1 MKISKIPGLG
11 RFGLYIDDLDLDNI
25 SHDQWMEIGQIHLD
39 SLVTILR
46 NVKVTPKKYEELIA
60 EWGTPRQ
67 LSNYRILKKYN
78 ANSIRE
84 AIDLGDKLDQTDI
97 DFFKNTQLMRA
108 VEISPESIVLRVS
121 GKKNKKNQPLGL
133 FAEGELLWHSNEAGN
148 LCFAPGVALMGYAGM
163 KGSST
168 GFVTTV
174 DWYESQTES
183 FRSELDE
190 MMILHSFI
198 PGRINPGL
206 RAEQDELIHKNMCP
220 EDTHIPLVMLSPGG
234 VKGLHYSVNTVA
246 GIKGM
251 SAEESRKIFDYIN
264 KTLFVDEYMYDHWY
278 QQNNDICLFDNA
290 ITLHRRLGSTD
301 NRVAYRISHEYGK
314 IVDDVGLRYL
324 QEPYNTDFR
333 TQLRDINARL
343 NIKTKNND
351 Y

>member
-11 RFGLYIDDLDLDNI
+11 RFGVFIDDLDLDNI

-46 NVKVTPKKYEELIA
+46 NVKVAPAKYEELIA
-60 EWGTPRQ
+60 EWGSPRSLAQ
-67 LSNYRILKKYN
+67 YRIIKKYN
-78 ANSIRE
+78 ATSIRE
-84 AIDLGDKLDQTDI
+84 VIELGDKLDPEDVE
-97 DFFKNTQLMRA
+97 FFNSTMNLTA
-108 VEISPESIVLRVS
+108 VEVNKNSKIMRVS
-121 GKKNKKNQPLGL
+121 GKKNKKGQPMGL

-148 LCFAPGVALMGYAGM
+148 LCFAPGVSLMGYTGM

-190 MMILHSFI
+190 MIILHSFI
-198 PGRINPGL
+198 PGKINPGL
-206 RAEQDELIHKNMCP
+206 RPEQDKLIYKNMCP
-220 EDTHIPLVMLSPGG
+220 EDTYIPLVMLSPGG

-251 SAEESRKIFDYIN
+251 SDADARKVFEYIN

-301 NRVAYRISHEYGK
+301 NRVAYRISHGYGK
-314 IVDDVGLRYL
+314 IIDDVGLRYL
-324 QEPYNTDFR
+324 HEPYNTDFR
-333 TQLRDINARL
+333 TQLKDINARL
-343 NIKTKNND
+343 HIKTKNDVN
-351 Y
+351 